1 MKKQLSYSLVIIQF
15 YCILYLAQNAANIYH
30 DASTLIPVI
39 SGMIIL
45 LWAVWEMKK
54 SKLQI
59 FPDVERDA
67 TLIKTGPY
75 KLIRHPMYTGVI
87 LLCLGLLISNI
98 TIGGI
103 FFFIILLIDL
113 VAKLHYE
120 EKLLIKHFAEY
131 TNYRKK
137 TKKLIPYI
145 Y

>member
-1 MKKQLSYSLVIIQF
+1 MRKQLSYLLVIIQF

-30 DASTLIPVI
+30 DSSTLIPVVL
-39 SGMIIL
+39 GMIIL

-59 FPDVERDA
+59 FPDVEKGA

-75 KLIRHPMYTGVI
+75 KWIRHPMYTGVI
-87 LLCLGLLISNI
+87 LICLGLLLSNI
-98 TIGGI
+98 TLGGI
-103 FFFIILLIDL
+103 FFFIVLIIDL
-113 VAKLHYE
+113 LFKLRYE
-120 EKLLIKHFAEY
+120 EKLLANHFSDYA
-131 TNYRKK
+131 NYRKK